1 MRPMAGVDQADVTA
15 VLASYSR
22 CRESG
27 RFVENFYR
35 RLWARDRG
43 IEQRFHATDMQ
54 RQQEV
59 MREAIN
65 TLIMFAAE
73 SSVARMALDRIS
85 GLHSRQRHDVPA
97 YLYTLFADALVE
109 TAREGDPRWEPALEP
124 KWRAVLAPGL
134 EYMAARH

>member
-1 MRPMAGVDQADVTA
+1 MASVDPTDVAA

-27 RFVENFYR
+27 RFVEAFYR

-43 IEQRFHATDMQ
+43 IERRFHATDMQ

-65 TLIMFAAE
+65 TLLMFAGE
-73 SSVARMALDRIS
+73 SAVARMALDRIS
-85 GLHSRQRHDVPA
+85 GLHSRRRHDVPA
-97 YLYTLFADALVE
+97 HLYTLFADALIE
-109 TAREGDPRWEPALEP
+109 TAREADPRWEPALEA

-134 EYMAARH
+134 EYMAARY